1 MMPTKILIDTDP
13 GIDDSMGILFALRS
27 PELEVVGLTAVFGNT
42 DVEITAQNALRLVE
56 VEGHDGI
63 PVAQGAG
70 IPLVMPPRS
79 NGTRVHGMDGLGETR
94 MPPPRGRIL
103 NIPAAQFIVE
113 TILKYPGEITLVT
126 LGPLTNIAIALRLE
140 PRISRMAKG
149 VVIMGGSAG
158 RGNASPAAEANI
170 FNDPE
175 AAAIVFGAG
184 WPLTMVGLDVT
195 NKTLM
200 TKEYLDDLLSAGN
213 KATEFIKRILPFYQ
227 KWFEDHDDFAGA
239 IPTHDPSAIA
249 CVLDRSLYR
258 IERLPVHVET
268 QGRAAGQTV
277 SDPRRQWAGLPEIDI
292 CLDVDVPR
300 VLKLYSERMTRPL
313 LL

>member
-1 MMPTKILIDTDP
+1 MPTKILIDTDP
-13 GIDDSMGILFALRS
+13 GIDDSMAILFALRS

-42 DVEITAQNALRLVE
+42 DVETTAQNALRLIE
-56 VEGHDGI
+56 LEGHDEI
-63 PVAQGAG
+63 PVAQGCG

-79 NGTRVHGMDGLGETR
+79 HGKRVHGVDGLGETH
-94 MPPPRGRIL
+94 MPPPRGKLL

-113 TILKYPGEITLVT
+113 TILKYPGEITLVP
-126 LGPLTNIAIALRLE
+126 LGPLTNIALAVRLE
-140 PRISRMAKG
+140 PRIASMVRA

-158 RGNASPAAEANI
+158 RGNASPTAEANI

-175 AAAIVFGAG
+175 SADIVFRAG

-195 NKTLM
+195 AKTIM
-200 TKEYLDDLLSAGN
+200 TKEYLDELLSAGN

-227 KWFEDHDDFAGA
+227 KWFRDYDGFSGA

-249 CVLDRSLYR
+249 CLLDRSLYR

-268 QGRAAGQTV
+268 QGRGAGQTV
-277 SDPRRQWAGLPEIDI
+277 ADPRQQWAGLPQIDV

-300 VLKLYSERMTRPL
+300 VLKLYRERMTR
-313 LL
+313 